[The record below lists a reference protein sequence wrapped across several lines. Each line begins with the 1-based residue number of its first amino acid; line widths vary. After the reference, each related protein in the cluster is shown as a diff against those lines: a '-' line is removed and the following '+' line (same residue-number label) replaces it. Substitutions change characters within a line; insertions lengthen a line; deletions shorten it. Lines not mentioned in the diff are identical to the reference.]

1 MKLYPQSRR
10 SFSRIS
16 SSAGAKTVDNRA
28 FVAFCG
34 VATRGSRSRRLEHVV
49 TAGLGVRTLSDAC
62 DAAQTKRLAALM
74 FSLVGAEPSPAVE
87 RALSMYE
94 DAGACARW
102 CDRNAPGLADAYAAW
117 ARRRFLDDA
126 RPAPTIP
133 AASGLLAP
141 ASVRACLLLSDVR
154 TYGGLLRPL
163 YASSKDGWSFQRLC
177 REILGWA
184 GPTLLVARAGARI
197 FGVLADEAW
206 RDDRKPFGAGG
217 CRLYTFAPAFAVARP
232 RAGQAG
238 DLLYLNTKG
247 SASVT
252 KGLVVG
258 GGAVHIPTELG
269 DARIKVGRSLAFE
282 SLALVDDATVRR
294 DGGWVDVDELEVWAA
309 GDAGAGVSVPEP
321 SGWTS
326 SDEDEAS
333 GRSRAAAANAEN
345 PGPVHPRPPGSVT
358 NTTKTFLAS
367 RATGF
372 VPPGSVTHVPPA
384 MSARDAEAARRAM
397 LRDAE
402 AAGAPDKARVVQMV
416 KARLKPYYS
425 HEKAHGSADDTGGAT
440 PGVSGE
446 RAGEKTETEGRAAT
460 DDRNRKRIRSA
471 AQFKDLAKRASAA
484 ARAATAAAALKHGP
498 DESADGAREEAIAR
512 AVRRAVDAALARE
525 GIEVMKQLHE
535 SNNELSY

>member
-1 MKLYPQSRR
+1 M
-10 SFSRIS
+10 
-16 SSAGAKTVDNRA
+16 
-28 FVAFCG
+28 G

-184 GPTLLVARAGARI
+184 GPTLLVARAGARV

-206 RDDRKPFGAGG
+206 RDDRKPFGASG

-232 RAGQAG
+232 RAGQSQ

-247 SASVT
+247 SASVP
-252 KGLVVG
+252 KGLIIG
-258 GGAVHIPTELG
+258 DGAVHVPTELG

-309 GDAGAGVSVPEP
+309 GDAGALE
-321 SGWTS
+321 
-326 SDEDEAS
+326 
-333 GRSRAAAANAEN
+333 AAAA
-345 PGPVHPRPPGSVT
+345 
-358 NTTKTFLAS
+358 
-367 RATGF
+367 
-372 VPPGSVTHVPPA
+372 
-384 MSARDAEAARRAM
+384 
-397 LRDAE
+397 
-402 AAGAPDKARVVQMV
+402 
-416 KARLKPYYS
+416 
-425 HEKAHGSADDTGGAT
+425 
-440 PGVSGE
+440 
-446 RAGEKTETEGRAAT
+446 GRA
-460 DDRNRKRIRSA
+460 
-471 AQFKDLAKRASAA
+471 RARGL
-484 ARAATAAAALKHGP
+484 RADH
-498 DESADGAREEAIAR
+498 IAR
-512 AVRRAVDAALARE
+512 ARKVDKAKFLNEFDQEMLLGKTFNTGADRART
-525 GIEVMKQLHE
+525 
-535 SNNELSY
+535 

>member
-1 MKLYPQSRR
+1 MGQALSDALGDSPPPHDTLDPGPLSDAELAEALKRFAEHATDGALAQGAFDAIAENKQDDFAAAARHA
-10 SFSRIS
+10 SFYDAAR
-16 SSAGAKTVDNRA
+16 ARAPTVDKRA

-184 GPTLLVARAGARI
+184 GPTLLVARAGART

-232 RAGQAG
+232 RAGQSQ

-247 SASVT
+247 SASVP
-252 KGLVVG
+252 KGLIIG
-258 GGAVHIPTELG
+258 DGAVHVPTELG
-269 DARIKVGRSLAFE
+269 DARIEIARFLIE
-282 SLALVDDATVRR
+282 SGADVNLSVEDGTTPLVHAIAAGHHDGVRLLLDARADIHAKTKN
-294 DGGWVDVDELEVWAA
+294 GTTALEVAIDQDQEGSHDECIKLLRACGAVDWRE
-309 GDAGAGVSVPEP
+309 AGAG
-321 SGWTS
+321 
-326 SDEDEAS
+326 
-333 GRSRAAAANAEN
+333 AA
-345 PGPVHPRPPGSVT
+345 
-358 NTTKTFLAS
+358 
-367 RATGF
+367 
-372 VPPGSVTHVPPA
+372 
-384 MSARDAEAARRAM
+384 
-397 LRDAE
+397 
-402 AAGAPDKARVVQMV
+402 
-416 KARLKPYYS
+416 
-425 HEKAHGSADDTGGAT
+425 
-440 PGVSGE
+440 
-446 RAGEKTETEGRAAT
+446 
-460 DDRNRKRIRSA
+460 
-471 AQFKDLAKRASAA
+471 
-484 ARAATAAAALKHGP
+484 
-498 DESADGAREEAIAR
+498 
-512 AVRRAVDAALARE
+512 
-525 GIEVMKQLHE
+525 
-535 SNNELSY
+535 

>member
-1 MKLYPQSRR
+1 MGQALSDALGDSAAPQNTLDPGPLSDAELAEALKRFAEHATDGALAQGAFDAIAENKQDDFAAAARHASFYDAARR
-10 SFSRIS
+10 
-16 SSAGAKTVDNRA
+16 GATKVDGRA

-184 GPTLLVARAGARI
+184 GPTLLVARAGART

-232 RAGQAG
+232 RAGQSQ

-247 SASVT
+247 SASVP
-252 KGLVVG
+252 KGLIIG
-258 GGAVHIPTELG
+258 DGAVHVPTELG

-309 GDAGAGVSVPEP
+309 GDAGALE
-321 SGWTS
+321 
-326 SDEDEAS
+326 
-333 GRSRAAAANAEN
+333 AAAA
-345 PGPVHPRPPGSVT
+345 
-358 NTTKTFLAS
+358 
-367 RATGF
+367 
-372 VPPGSVTHVPPA
+372 
-384 MSARDAEAARRAM
+384 
-397 LRDAE
+397 
-402 AAGAPDKARVVQMV
+402 
-416 KARLKPYYS
+416 
-425 HEKAHGSADDTGGAT
+425 
-440 PGVSGE
+440 
-446 RAGEKTETEGRAAT
+446 GRA
-460 DDRNRKRIRSA
+460 
-471 AQFKDLAKRASAA
+471 RARGL
-484 ARAATAAAALKHGP
+484 RADH
-498 DESADGAREEAIAR
+498 IAR
-512 AVRRAVDAALARE
+512 ARKVDKAKFLTEFDQEMLLGKTFNTGADRART
-525 GIEVMKQLHE
+525 
-535 SNNELSY
+535 

>member
-1 MKLYPQSRR
+1 MGQALSDALGDSPPPHDTLDPGPLSDAELAEALKRFAEHATDGALAQGAFDAIAENKQDDFAAAARHASFYDAARR
-10 SFSRIS
+10 
-16 SSAGAKTVDNRA
+16 GAPTVDARA

-184 GPTLLVARAGARI
+184 GPTLLVARAGART

-232 RAGQAG
+232 RAGQSQ
-238 DLLYLNTKG
+238 DLLHLNTQG
-247 SASVT
+247 SASVP
-252 KGLVVG
+252 KGLISG
-258 GGAVHIPTELG
+258 DGAVHVPTELG
-269 DARIKVGRSLAFE
+269 DARIKVGRSRRSRVWLSSTTRRCA
-282 SLALVDDATVRR
+282 AT
-294 DGGWVDVDELEVWAA
+294 A
-309 GDAGAGVSVPEP
+309 G
-321 SGWTS
+321 GWTS
-326 SDEDEAS
+326 TSWRS
-333 GRSRAAAANAEN
+333 GPPATRAPSSGGAGPR
-345 PGPVHPRPPGSVT
+345 PGPGPARGPHRPGAQGRQGQVPDRVRPGDAPREDVQHGRGPGEDVVVVYT
-358 NTTKTFLAS
+358 CFFLC
-367 RATGF
+367 AT
-372 VPPGSVTHVPPA
+372 
-384 MSARDAEAARRAM
+384 RCCRWAAC
-397 LRDAE
+397 
-402 AAGAPDKARVVQMV
+402 
-416 KARLKPYYS
+416 YCY
-425 HEKAHGSADDTGGAT
+425 
-440 PGVSGE
+440 
-446 RAGEKTETEGRAAT
+446 
-460 DDRNRKRIRSA
+460 
-471 AQFKDLAKRASAA
+471 
-484 ARAATAAAALKHGP
+484 
-498 DESADGAREEAIAR
+498 GARI
-512 AVRRAVDAALARE
+512 VYCYE
-525 GIEVMKQLHE
+525 GKE
-535 SNNELSY
+535 